1 MLLRQT
7 SLARNFHRSLT
18 TRVTTT
24 SPQPLARLPCSAT
37 SAASPI
43 QHLQPYHSPTL
54 HRRAFYS
61 SPSRAHQPDMGA
73 INKGRIDT
81 TARVAHLRALMA
93 QHEVQAYVIPSED
106 AHASEY
112 PAECDL
118 RRTFITGFNG
128 SAGTAVV
135 TTVAPVTGSAAAKS
149 DKEIGEPEALLFTD
163 GRYFLQAGQ
172 QLQPEVWK
180 LMKQGEEGVPTW
192 TEYITSHLPPSSV
205 VGIDPSL
212 LAISDYQDLS
222 KSMAKRNCSLKSLP
236 TNLIDEIW
244 NAIPSNDPEA
254 RPAAPRNE
262 IFIQPLKYAGKS
274 VAEKVNEVRIEVMKL
289 NKERARQGVTL
300 QGFVATMMDEVA
312 WLLNLRGT
320 DVPYNPVFFGFAIV
334 PLQDKGPAT
343 AYLDH
348 SKLTDEAREQLV
360 EAGVAVKPY
369 ESFYADLA
377 AIGSSLASAQGASE
391 GEGKKEKFLIG
402 KRGSLAVSDALG
414 GLEKTDV
421 DRSPVIDLK
430 SIKNEVELEGFR
442 HCHIQDGA
450 ALANYFAWLEAELQA
465 GKTVREYEGSEKLK
479 AFRAAM
485 PGFKGESFTTISS
498 TGPNAAVIHYSP
510 SPEEGKSEVIE
521 KTKIYLC
528 DSGAQFQD
536 GTTDVT
542 RTLHF
547 APSEENPATL
557 KEIRTAF
564 TRVLQGHIA
573 IDEAVFPKGTT
584 GYLLDVL
591 ARRAL
596 WEEGLDYRH
605 GTGHGVGSYLNVHE
619 GPAGIGTRLVFNETP
634 LRDAMVLSNEPGFY
648 KDGSWGIRIEN
659 LVIVRPAKTQ
669 NNFGGKGYFTFEHL
683 TLCPIQTSL
692 IDASLLSVKE
702 KEWINAY
709 HDEVLKKVGPVLEK
723 QGKDGELGL
732 KWLERECKERV

>member
-1 MLLRQT
+1 MLL
-7 SLARNFHRSLT
+7 
-18 TRVTTT
+18 
-24 SPQPLARLPCSAT
+24 CSA
-37 SAASPI
+37 P
-43 QHLQPYHSPTL
+43 
-54 HRRAFYS
+54 
-61 SPSRAHQPDMGA
+61 
-73 INKGRIDT
+73 
-81 TARVAHLRALMA
+81 
-93 QHEVQAYVIPSED
+93 
-106 AHASEY
+106 
-112 PAECDL
+112 PA
-118 RRTFITGFNG
+118 
-128 SAGTAVV
+128 
-135 TTVAPVTGSAAAKS
+135 
-149 DKEIGEPEALLFTD
+149 
-163 GRYFLQAGQ
+163 
-172 QLQPEVWK
+172 
-180 LMKQGEEGVPTW
+180 
-192 TEYITSHLPPSSV
+192 EYITSHIPPSSV

-212 LAISDYQDLS
+212 LAISDYKDLS
-222 KSMAKRNCSLKSLP
+222 KDMAKRNCSLKSLP

-244 NAIPSNDPEA
+244 NAVPAGEAEA

-274 VAEKVNEVRIEVMKL
+274 VAEKVSEVRTEVAKL
-289 NKERARQGVTL
+289 SKERARSGVKL
-300 QGFVATMMDEVA
+300 GGFVATMMDEVA

-334 PLQDKGPAT
+334 PDKEKGPAT
-343 AYLDH
+343 AYLEH
-348 SKLTDEAREQLV
+348 SKLTEEAREQLV

-369 ESFYADLA
+369 ESFYDDLKA
-377 AIGSSLASAQGASE
+377 VGSNL
-391 GEGKKEKFLIG
+391 GEGEKFLLG
-402 KRGSLAVSDALG
+402 KRASLAVSDALG

-442 HCHIQDGA
+442 HCHILDGA
-450 ALANYFAWLEAELQA
+450 ALANYFAWLEAELAA

-479 AFRAAM
+479 EFRAAM

-510 SPEEGKSEVIE
+510 SPEEGKSKVID

-547 APSEENPATL
+547 SPDEEDPATL
-557 KEIRTAF
+557 RSIRTAF

-573 IDEAVFPKGTT
+573 IDVAVFPKGTT

-619 GPAGIGTRLVFNETP
+619 GPAGIGTRIVFNETP

-648 KDGSWGIRIEN
+648 KDGEWGIRIEN
-659 LVIVRPAKTQ
+659 LVIVRPAKTA
-669 NNFGGKGYFTFEHL
+669 NDFGGKGYLTFEHL

-692 IDASLLSVKE
+692 IDAELLSVGE
-702 KEWINAY
+702 KKWINAY
-709 HDEVLKKVGPVLEK
+709 HDEVLAKVGPILEK
-723 QGKDGELGL
+723 QGEAGQLGL
-732 KWLERECKERV
+732 KWLKRECEQRV